1 MREKL
6 LHDLNNRYATK
17 KFDSTKKVSD
27 EDFQLICE
35 ALRLFPSSYGLQP
48 VKFII
53 VKTES
58 IRLELQKAA
67 FGQAQISE
75 ASHLIVLCASD
86 SISHNDVDD
95 HVKLL
100 ADTREIELEKLVGF
114 GTQIKGSIEKM
125 SEENMQTWN
134 DKQAYIALGQLLHT
148 CAVLHIDATPMEGFS
163 KSEFDRI
170 LNLKDQNLH
179 SVLACPIGYRSE
191 DDAYSKIKKAR
202 KSMDALFEIR

>member
-17 KFDSTKKVSD
+17 KFDSIKKVSD
-27 EDFQLICE
+27 ADFQLICE

-67 FGQAQISE
+67 FGQTQISE
-75 ASHLIVLCASD
+75 ASHLIVLCALD
-86 SISHNDVDD
+86 SISHDYVDGFI
-95 HVKLL
+95 KLL
-100 ADTREIELEKLVGF
+100 ADTREMEVENLIGF
-114 GTQIKGSIEKM
+114 GANVKASIEKM
-125 SEENMQTWN
+125 SEESMQIWN
-134 DKQAYIALGQLLHT
+134 DKQVYIALGQLLHT
-148 CAVLHIDATPMEGFS
+148 CAVLHIDATPMEGFN

-170 LNLKDQNLH
+170 LNLKEQNLH

-191 DDAYSKIKKAR
+191 NDAYSKLKKAR